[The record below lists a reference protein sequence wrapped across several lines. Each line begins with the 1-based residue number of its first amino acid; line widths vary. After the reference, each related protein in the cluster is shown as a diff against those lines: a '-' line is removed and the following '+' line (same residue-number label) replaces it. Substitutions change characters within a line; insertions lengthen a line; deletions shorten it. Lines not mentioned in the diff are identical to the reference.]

1 MVGGGLIDAAAAASL
16 LEARASSFF
25 SLWFNKAIF
34 LKNEKEKES
43 KKKGGWL
50 KLTLCCNFSTLFL
63 YSTILFF
70 FAASILGLGSSSI
83 THFHSEQLYIPIAPW
98 SEASLDMGKK

>member
-43 KKKGGWL
+43 KKKRGVTETNTML
-50 KLTLCCNFSTLFL
+50 QLLHSFPIFHYSLFLCC
-63 YSTILFF
+63 
-70 FAASILGLGSSSI
+70 
-83 THFHSEQLYIPIAPW
+83 
-98 SEASLDMGKK
+98 